1 MAGNAT
7 GTNETSFSQQFS
19 KTSWWQDEPSTISAQ
34 HKRGRCLIIHY
45 TLLQTKRNASCWGE
59 SGCYSPGAVQMASA
73 ESARGVQPFH
83 RLGREPPS
91 VLYAFFLLGPMSLSV
106 SCHCIR
112 CTNHRREH
120 SQEIESHTLIG
131 LFPRKECMSVWSSR
145 VGTGSV
151 TWLRPER
158 LRRRLRS
165 FMQGHS
171 NENSKNVMIL
181 NDITCAQNWTQV
193 CQSIGQAVSEIFI
206 FVFLFFLILFGWRSV
221 EGSVGVVRGPVRR

>member
-91 VLYAFFLLGPMSLSV
+91 VLYAFFCSDQWASRLVVIVYAAPITGANIHKKLKVTHWLVYFRERNVCRFEAAAWGRGALRDSGLSGCEGDYAL
-106 SCHCIR
+106 SCKATATRIA
-112 CTNHRREH
+112 
-120 SQEIESHTLIG
+120 
-131 LFPRKECMSVWSSR
+131 KM
-145 VGTGSV
+145 
-151 TWLRPER
+151 
-158 LRRRLRS
+158 
-165 FMQGHS
+165 
-171 NENSKNVMIL
+171 
-181 NDITCAQNWTQV
+181 
-193 CQSIGQAVSEIFI
+193 
-206 FVFLFFLILFGWRSV
+206 
-221 EGSVGVVRGPVRR
+221 